1 MYILYPHL
9 DLLLPVSVHLDNMP
23 VRSFVGVVVVD
34 VDVDGV
40 DVQ

>member
-1 MYILYPHL
+1 MYILYLHL
-9 DLLLPVSVHLDNMP
+9 DLLLPVHLDNMP
-23 VRSFVGVVVVD
+23 VHSFVGVVVVD